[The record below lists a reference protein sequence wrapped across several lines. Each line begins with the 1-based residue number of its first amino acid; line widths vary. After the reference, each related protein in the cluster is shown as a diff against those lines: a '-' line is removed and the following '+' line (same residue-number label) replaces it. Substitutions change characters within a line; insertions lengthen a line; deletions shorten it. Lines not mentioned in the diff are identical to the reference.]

1 MKYRIREGSIVWHLI
16 NVIGFV
22 VAVGVVWLWLVAFS
36 GLCTA
41 MGVI

>member
-22 VAVGVVWLWLVAFS
+22 AAVGVVWLWLVAFS
-36 GLCTA
+36 GLCIVE
-41 MGVI
+41 GVI